1 MNIRGW
7 TIVLGSFELS
17 RLWTRRFGQVAYW
30 LRRLLGPVGIG
41 IAAMFPWLADTHGAE
56 LKLSWQDNSS
66 NEAGFRIERR
76 AGIGGFQPIAAV
88 DADATSFT
96 DTSVVREQE
105 YSYRICAFNALGESD
120 YTYSSSVVVPP
131 ASIPELGALENLT
144 IPFYQESRSVAFT
157 VSDPRVES
165 TSLVVTARSSNQMLV
180 PNDSIQLSGQGGER
194 LISIRPLPGV
204 AGRSTITLTAS
215 NGERTFTR
223 SFVLTVEL
231 PVLTQQGSSSESPL
245 IGPRSYFS
253 SATVENP
260 VSVALLVDAAQSA
273 TLMLSGVGIPGGMAL
288 STFSLAPGVTFASDI
303 EGLGTVSVRATDDS
317 AFVTIPSLKRTIA
330 ALPDAARGTASNR
343 SGIFSAPLCNT
354 SDGRVD
360 IMVGQGGR
368 AVVVVSHK
376 GMVLAGQTNVQSD
389 GLIAVEM
396 PGSGSVSL
404 LLANGGELT
413 GTVTIGSVA
422 YPVLGSWDGTASR
435 SRLMN
440 LSARS
445 NVSAG
450 DGMMVAGFSVSG
462 SGSKALLVRAVGPGL
477 SAFGVTN
484 FLADP
489 VIEVRRV
496 GMDVASGAL
505 GSNDNWQLA
514 PGVGGGAAQGAF
526 PLQEGSL
533 DSALFVTADL
543 GGYTVG
549 TTGKGAGTG
558 VALVEIY
565 DADDG
570 VLSAGAS
577 LTNLSVR
584 TRIGAGDDVAVV
596 GFAIS
601 GDMPKHI
608 LLRAVGPE
616 LSQFGVSGA
625 LENPQLTLFE
635 TTADGSQLI
644 AEDDDITAADS
655 DVASAAKK
663 SGAFVLGATSR
674 SAALAIWLRPG
685 VYTAVVRGGSSS
697 VGVGLV
703 EVYDIP

>member
-1 MNIRGW
+1 MW
-7 TIVLGSFELS
+7 LLAF
-17 RLWTRRFGQVAYW
+17 RLRRFARKAGF
-30 LRRLLGPVGIG
+30 G
-41 IAAMFPWLADTHGAE
+41 IAIMLPWLAAARGAE

-76 AGIGGFQPIAAV
+76 TGTGGFQPIAAV

-96 DTSVVREQE
+96 DAAVVREQE

-144 IPFYQESRSVAFT
+144 MPFNQESRSVAFM

-165 TSLVVTARSSNQMLV
+165 SSLVVTARSSNQVLL
-180 PNDSIQLSGQGGER
+180 PNDSIQMAGQGGER
-194 LISIRPLPGV
+194 TISVRPRPGV
-204 AGRSTITLTAS
+204 AGTSTLTLTVS
-215 NGERTFTR
+215 NGERTSAR
-223 SFVLTVEL
+223 SFVLTVEV
-231 PVLTQQGSSSESPL
+231 PVITQQGSSSESPL

-253 SATVENP
+253 SATAENP
-260 VSVALLVDAAQSA
+260 VSVALLIDTRQVA
-273 TLMLSGVGIPGGMAL
+273 TLMLSGVGIPGGVAQ
-288 STFSLAPGVTFASDI
+288 SNFSLAPGVIYACDI
-303 EGLGTVSVRATDDS
+303 EGLGTVMVSATVDT
-317 AFVTIPSLKRTIA
+317 ATVTIPALGRTIA
-330 ALPDAARGTASNR
+330 ALPDAARGAASLR
-343 SGIFSAPLCNT
+343 SGIFNAPLCHT
-354 SDGRVD
+354 SDGRID
-360 IMVGQGGR
+360 ILVGQGGR
-368 AVVVVSHK
+368 AVVVISQK
-376 GMVLAGQTNVQSD
+376 GMVLAGQADVQPD
-389 GLIAVEM
+389 GSFAVQM

-404 LLANGGELT
+404 LFASGGALT
-413 GTVTIGSVA
+413 GTATLGSVTF
-422 YPVLGSWDGTASR
+422 PVLGRWEGTAPR
-435 SRLMN
+435 SRLVN

-445 NVSAG
+445 NVSPG
-450 DGMMVAGFSVSG
+450 DGTMVAGFSVSG
-462 SGSKALLVRAVGPGL
+462 SGSKTLLVRAVGPSL

-489 VIEVRRV
+489 GFEVRRV
-496 GMDVASGAL
+496 GMDGASGVL

-514 PGVGGGAAQGAF
+514 PGVGSGVVQGAF

-533 DSALFVTADL
+533 DSALFVTADV
-543 GGYTVG
+543 GGYTVE
-549 TTGKGAGTG
+549 TTGKGEGTG
-558 VALVEIY
+558 VALVEVY
-565 DADDG
+565 DSDG
-570 VLSAGAS
+570 GYLTAGAS

-584 TRIGAGDDVAVV
+584 TRIGVGDAVAVV

-601 GDMPKHI
+601 GDMPKRI

-616 LSQFGVSGA
+616 LSEFGLSGA
-625 LENPQLTLFE
+625 LQDPQVSLFE
-635 TTADGSQLI
+635 ATANGSQLI

-655 DVASAAKK
+655 DVASAAGK
-663 SGAFVLGATSR
+663 SGAFALGAASR